1 MARGDTVSNMAITLN
16 KPTKGVRDWD
26 VPLNEN
32 FDELMNKAAEKGE
45 ILVGDIK
52 DSEFNVANK
61 LPKLDANIFLLLSQ
75 ITGNVPSMD
84 ANGKLILTGSS
95 QIGTKAADLAALWT
109 KAIKIMMT
117 DIDSG
122 EFDAANKIPKL
133 DASGLLKLAQIVGNI
148 LGLDVEGK
156 LDLSQIGT
164 KATDLAALWDKTTK
178 IVTGDIDGDEFN
190 VANKLTKLDASAY
203 LLLAQ
208 IIGNV
213 PSLDANGKLILTG
226 SGQIGTKA
234 ADLTE
239 LWTKGT
245 LIDDSMIGLNEIHAE
260 GSSNFAGPGGVTVT
274 HSLNLANY
282 TPTII
287 PTTDGAGA
295 IGEWWVTDKAVDSF
309 VVRNSGSGVT
319 AFTWIIHNRT

>member
-1 MARGDTVSNMAITLN
+1 MSNVAITLN

-61 LPKLDANIFLLLSQ
+61 LPKLDA
-75 ITGNVPSMD
+75 
-84 ANGKLILTGSS
+84 
-95 QIGTKAADLAALWT
+95 
-109 KAIKIMMT
+109 
-117 DIDSG
+117 
-122 EFDAANKIPKL
+122 
-133 DASGLLKLAQIVGNI
+133 
-148 LGLDVEGK
+148 
-156 LDLSQIGT
+156 
-164 KATDLAALWDKTTK
+164 
-178 IVTGDIDGDEFN
+178 
-190 VANKLTKLDASAY
+190 SAY

-213 PSLDANGKLILTG
+213 PSLDSNGKLILTG

-260 GSSNFAGPGGVTVT
+260 GSSSFAGPGGVTVT

-287 PTTDGAGA
+287 PTADGAGA
-295 IGEWWVTDKAVDSF
+295 IGEWWITDKVVNSF